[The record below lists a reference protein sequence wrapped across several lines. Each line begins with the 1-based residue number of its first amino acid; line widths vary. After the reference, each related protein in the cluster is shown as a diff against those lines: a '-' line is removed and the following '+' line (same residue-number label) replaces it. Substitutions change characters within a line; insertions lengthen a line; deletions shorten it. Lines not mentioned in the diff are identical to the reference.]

1 MKKYLLFL
9 GLYIF
14 CFANA
19 NAQMIADKAMM
30 DLGNID
36 NYTND
41 TIYYYFTNTGA
52 KTVYFLPTQPAD
64 DYQVLCSNKTI
75 APGDVFTVGIIYYTE
90 KKGRFNLVV
99 PLSFSNSYEPIK
111 VQLIG
116 HIKSIN
122 PSAFTVCPSI
132 ENSQPL
138 NNRVPL
144 NIVVRDK
151 FTNEQI
157 KNPKVNVGQNRRTI
171 NCVPGFRNMAFQCN
185 CAYGPIKVNAGK
197 EGYKPE
203 SIDFEYGKENNTC
216 LVYLEPLP
224 ISRPDS
230 IQQVY
235 KPIVSQQKD
244 TTEQPP
250 IVYVPVA
257 DDHKDFNSTTYKPNH
272 LIFVIDVSGSMKD
285 TTKLPYLKA
294 SMKALIEVLRPEDYI
309 TLITY
314 SSKVRVVFENVSG
327 QSKVA
332 LLYAIDTL
340 TARGASLGAEGLNL
354 AYTMAHNHF
363 IEGGNN
369 QIFLATDG
377 QFNGNHFKEEDVF
390 KKAKHEANKSQIR
403 LTTIAFGKT
412 KNALLFLET
421 LAEKGKGKMLRI
433 LNLTTDEAVLI
444 EEVKAS
450 SIVKVY
456 DK

>member
-1 MKKYLLFL
+1 MC
-9 GLYIF
+9 
-14 CFANA
+14 CFANVK
-19 NAQMIADKAMM
+19 AQMIVDKTRV
-30 DLGNID
+30 DIGTIESYN
-36 NYTND
+36 ND
-41 TIYYYFTNTGA
+41 TIYYYFTNSGT

-90 KKGRFNLVV
+90 KKGRFNLLV
-99 PLSFSNSYEPIK
+99 PLNFSNSFEPIK
-111 VQLIG
+111 IQLSG
-116 HIKSIN
+116 YIKSIN
-122 PSAFTVCPSI
+122 PSAFTICPSI

-157 KNPKVNVGQNRRTI
+157 KNPKVSVLQNRRTI
-171 NCVPGFRNMAFQCN
+171 NCVPGFRSMAFQCN
-185 CAYGPIKVNAGK
+185 CAYGPIKVNADK

-203 SIDFEYGKENNTC
+203 SMYFEYGKENNTC

-224 ISRPDS
+224 IPLPDT

-235 KPIVSQQKD
+235 KPVVSKKKD
-244 TTEQPP
+244 TVEQPP
-250 IVYVPVA
+250 IVYVPAAEA
-257 DDHKDFNSTTYKPNH
+257 DNNFNSTTYKPNH

-294 SMKALIEVLRPEDYI
+294 SMKALIEVLRPQDFI

-327 QSKVA
+327 QSKAA

-340 TARGASLGAEGLNL
+340 NARGASLGAEGLNL
-354 AYTMAHNHF
+354 AYVMAHNHF

-390 KKAKHEANKSQIR
+390 KKAKQEANKHQIR
-403 LTTIAFGKT
+403 LTTIAFGKS

-433 LNLTTDEAVLI
+433 LNLNTDEAVLI

>member
-1 MKKYLLFL
+1 MC
-9 GLYIF
+9 
-14 CFANA
+14 CFTNV
-19 NAQMIADKAMM
+19 NAQMVADKTLV
-30 DLGNID
+30 DIGTIQSYN
-36 NYTND
+36 ND
-41 TIYYYFTNTGA
+41 TVYYYFTNTGT

-90 KKGRFNLVV
+90 KKGRFNLIV
-99 PLSFSNSYEPIK
+99 PLSFSNSFEPIK
-111 VQLIG
+111 IQLSG

-157 KNPKVNVGQNRRTI
+157 KNPKVSVIQNRRTI

-185 CAYGPIKVNAGK
+185 CGYGPIKVNADK

-203 SIDFEYGKENNTC
+203 SVYFEYGKENNTC

-224 ISRPDS
+224 IPLQDT
-230 IQQVY
+230 IEQ
-235 KPIVSQQKD
+235 VSQPVVVQKID
-244 TTEQPP
+244 TIEQPP
-250 IVYVPVA
+250 IVYVPA
-257 DDHKDFNSTTYKPNH
+257 AEGNNGFNSTTYKPNH

-294 SMKALIEVLRPEDYI
+294 SMKALIEVLRPQDFI

-327 QSKVA
+327 QSKAA

-354 AYTMAHNHF
+354 AYVMAHNHF

-390 KKAKHEANKSQIR
+390 KKAKQEANKSQIR
-403 LTTIAFGKT
+403 LTTIAFGKR

-433 LNLTTDEAVLI
+433 LNLNTDEAILI